1 MQLNLDPKVTDLG
14 VVIDG
19 VEISGVDNSHYPTEL
34 SDYINEEVT
43 KVLADLDAD
52 KIKSSPII
60 QGFFDLHKRIHLP
73 KRNNRP
79 SPETLLK
86 LILKRGEL
94 FPINPVVDLYNV
106 ISIKSQLA
114 LGAHDIE
121 HIVGDVNLRITTG
134 DEKFVPIGA
143 NNEPQAIKAGEYGYI
158 DDDNEVICHLETR
171 QVEKTKITPATN
183 HIFYIVQGNT
193 ATSQEY
199 VDQVANELLAATT
212 KYLGGQGKLLT
223 IQPLQ

>member
-43 KVLADLDAD
+43 KVLANLDAD

-114 LGAHDIE
+114 LGAHDID
-121 HIVGDVNLRITTG
+121 HIAGDVNLRITTG

-158 DDDNEVICHLETR
+158 DDNEVICHLETR

-212 KYLGGQGKLLT
+212 EYLGGQGKLLT

>member
-1 MQLNLDPKVTDLG
+1 M
-14 VVIDG
+14 
-19 VEISGVDNSHYPTEL
+19 
-34 SDYINEEVT
+34 
-43 KVLADLDAD
+43 
-52 KIKSSPII
+52 
-60 QGFFDLHKRIHLP
+60 
-73 KRNNRP
+73 
-79 SPETLLK
+79 
-86 LILKRGEL
+86 
-94 FPINPVVDLYNV
+94 YNV

-114 LGAHDIE
+114 LGAHDID
-121 HIVGDVNLRITTG
+121 HIAGDVNLRITTG

>member
-43 KVLADLDAD
+43 KVLANLDAD

-114 LGAHDIE
+114 LGAHDID
-121 HIVGDVNLRITTG
+121 HIAGDVNLRITTG

-143 NNEPQAIKAGEYGYI
+143 NNEPQAIKA
-158 DDDNEVICHLETR
+158 
-171 QVEKTKITPATN
+171 
-183 HIFYIVQGNT
+183 
-193 ATSQEY
+193 
-199 VDQVANELLAATT
+199 
-212 KYLGGQGKLLT
+212 
-223 IQPLQ
+223 